1 MCMYLSTNPFKYCV
15 FGLMWFCNQNSFK
28 RIWSWK
34 LPIPKQAYCGRFWMG
49 RFAGRTPKPHRVWS
63 NDSELVRVLIN
74 RAGYMSREQ
83 QRACS
88 GQTTRK
94 YIDSAGVKRC
104 VGLKEELR
112 SSQWLVCL
120 PVLKFL
126 QLLHLRDTYVE
137 LFAFQ
142 KFQV

>member
-1 MCMYLSTNPFKYCV
+1 
-15 FGLMWFCNQNSFK
+15 
-28 RIWSWK
+28 
-34 LPIPKQAYCGRFWMG
+34 MG

-63 NDSELVRVLIN
+63 NDSELVQVLIN

-112 SSQWLVCL
+112 SSQWACMPTCFEVFTASSPKGYIC
-120 PVLKFL
+120 
-126 QLLHLRDTYVE
+126 
-137 LFAFQ
+137 
-142 KFQV
+142 